1 MIEELYEAYH
11 KDVYI
16 YIYSLC
22 HDASLSEDLTSETFY
37 QMILSLP
44 TFKGKASLK
53 TWLFSIARHVTFKEL
68 RKRKKEVHYDV
79 LQDGFVVADKDR
91 QHDYEA
97 LMEQLM
103 EWMQTQPL
111 RAREI
116 FKMNQ
121 EGYSYV
127 EIAAFLQLNEN
138 SVRVIDYRNRLYLRQ
153 KLSEEGYHER

>member
-1 MIEELYEAYH
+1 M
-11 KDVYI
+11 
-16 YIYSLC
+16 
-22 HDASLSEDLTSETFY
+22 
-37 QMILSLP
+37 
-44 TFKGKASLK
+44 
-53 TWLFSIARHVTFKEL
+53 TFKEL

-116 FKMNQ
+116 FKMKQ

>member
-1 MIEELYEAYH
+1 MSCKMVL
-11 KDVYI
+11 
-16 YIYSLC
+16 L
-22 HDASLSEDLTSETFY
+22 
-37 QMILSLP
+37 LP
-44 TFKGKASLK
+44 IKIGNK
-53 TWLFSIARHVTFKEL
+53 
-68 RKRKKEVHYDV
+68 
-79 LQDGFVVADKDR
+79 
-91 QHDYEA
+91 DYEA

-103 EWMQTQPL
+103 EWMQAQPT

-116 FKMNQ
+116 FKMKQ

>member
-1 MIEELYEAYH
+1 M
-11 KDVYI
+11 
-16 YIYSLC
+16 
-22 HDASLSEDLTSETFY
+22 
-37 QMILSLP
+37 
-44 TFKGKASLK
+44 
-53 TWLFSIARHVTFKEL
+53 TFKEL

-79 LQDGFVVADKDR
+79 MQDGFVVADKDR

-103 EWMQTQPL
+103 EWMQVQPT

-116 FKMNQ
+116 FKMKQ

>member
-103 EWMQTQPL
+103 VWMQTEPL
-111 RAREI
+111 RA
-116 FKMNQ
+116 
-121 EGYSYV
+121 
-127 EIAAFLQLNEN
+127 
-138 SVRVIDYRNRLYLRQ
+138 
-153 KLSEEGYHER
+153 

>member
-68 RKRKKEVHYDV
+68 RKRKKEASSINAVEGTWLSVSFDSAIGS
-79 LQDGFVVADKDR
+79 LAFELSDR
-91 QHDYEA
+91 
-97 LMEQLM
+97 
-103 EWMQTQPL
+103 
-111 RAREI
+111 
-116 FKMNQ
+116 
-121 EGYSYV
+121 
-127 EIAAFLQLNEN
+127 
-138 SVRVIDYRNRLYLRQ
+138 
-153 KLSEEGYHER
+153 